1 MHLYVKKVVAFF
13 LSLFFFRLSSEVA
26 FARVG
31 RVARAFR
38 RNEPRSSAMPIERP
52 RKPQM
57 RSRQSRPRVASA
69 RGVAVSRGVREVRG
83 RGR

>member
-1 MHLYVKKVVAFF
+1 MHLYVKKVVDFF
-13 LSLFFFRLSSEVA
+13 LSLFFFRLLSEVA

-31 RVARAFR
+31 RVTRAFR

-52 RKPQM
+52 RKRREVSPE
-57 RSRQSRPRVASA
+57 PTA
-69 RGVAVSRGVREVRG
+69 RRLGARLAVSRGVREVRG